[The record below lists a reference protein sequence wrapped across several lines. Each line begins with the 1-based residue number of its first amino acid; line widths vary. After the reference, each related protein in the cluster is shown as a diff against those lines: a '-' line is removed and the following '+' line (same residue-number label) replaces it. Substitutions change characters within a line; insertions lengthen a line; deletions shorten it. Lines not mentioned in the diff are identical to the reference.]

1 LTLFHFCGIYGFNY
15 IKLFINKEV
24 FMGYETRI
32 QLIKR
37 KKSQQFYVNFPS
49 AVAQAMGF
57 QKSELFEWIITP
69 DGELILHRVGK
80 EGKGE
85 GAKKNVLRNPR
96 RVRSSLGKG

>member
-1 LTLFHFCGIYGFNY
+1 
-15 IKLFINKEV
+15 
-24 FMGYETRI
+24 MGYPTRI

-57 QKSELFEWIITP
+57 KKSELFEWIISP
-69 DGELILHRVGK
+69 DGQLILHRVEK

-85 GAKKNVLRNPR
+85 DIKKNVLRHPR
-96 RVRSSLGKG
+96 KVRRDLGRS